1 MRIGYDIIGK
11 NRRTVSVPSIC
22 VGSNSS
28 SFCIN
33 IISVYLLSPTV
44 ARRCSTLEPREGERE
59 REIDLAGMQV
69 TTKILCSW
77 IACAFIIVL
86 VHRTPNRTTKCYR
99 LERSSDEILKGK
111 IFRV

>member
-1 MRIGYDIIGK
+1 MFLEGGAEAQHMRIGYDIIGK

-59 REIDLAGMQV
+59 RE
-69 TTKILCSW
+69 
-77 IACAFIIVL
+77 
-86 VHRTPNRTTKCYR
+86 R
-99 LERSSDEILKGK
+99 EI
-111 IFRV
+111 